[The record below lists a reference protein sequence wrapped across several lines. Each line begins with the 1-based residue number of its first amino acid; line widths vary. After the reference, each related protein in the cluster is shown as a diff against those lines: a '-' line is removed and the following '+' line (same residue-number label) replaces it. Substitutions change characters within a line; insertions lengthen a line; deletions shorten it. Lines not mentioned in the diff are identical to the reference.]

1 MAPGTDPY
9 LSKCM
14 PSYDPIT
21 GKRLGGQAQ
30 LKQAQARRGEALM
43 RASMPPQDLP
53 IPAALLGLLPP
64 PARGVEAVVIWA
76 AGLNLRAG
84 VALPDATE
92 EEAPRLFA
100 ATTICRELGKL
111 TGRAKRAEKALTLR
125 RIRLGQTDHIDLDNP
140 PFDDPVAICV
150 WSFHKLAA
158 MAYEAAAVPSWKPDT
173 RELASVRVFSNAG
186 LLPCEGAL
194 RAVADAIKRAG

>member
-1 MAPGTDPY
+1 
-9 LSKCM
+9 M

-43 RASMPPQDLP
+43 KASMPPEDLP
-53 IPAALLGLLPP
+53 IPAALLGLLAPP
-64 PARGVEAVVIWA
+64 ERGVAAVEAWA

-84 VALPDATE
+84 VALQQDPTE

-111 TGRAKRAEKALTLR
+111 TSRALRAEKALTLR
-125 RIRLGQTDHIDLDNP
+125 RIRLGLPDRIDLDDP
-140 PFDDPVAICV
+140 PYEDPVAICV

-158 MAYEAAAVPSWKPDT
+158 MAYEAAAAPGWKPDV
-173 RELASVRVFSNAG
+173 RELASVRVFANAG
-186 LLPCEGAL
+186 LLPCAGAL
-194 RAVADAIKRAG
+194 RAVAEAIKRAG